1 MLRKSFSTSRDAE
14 IGQNKIRIKTLD
26 YIYLFFVVCS
36 TIIMTED
43 STVENQTNGEIDNSH
58 QPLPSISM
66 IICLNIIGRSSLT
79 FLIRNGNGNKYEF
92 YY

>member
-1 MLRKSFSTSRDAE
+1 
-14 IGQNKIRIKTLD
+14 
-26 YIYLFFVVCS
+26 
-36 TIIMTED
+36 MTED